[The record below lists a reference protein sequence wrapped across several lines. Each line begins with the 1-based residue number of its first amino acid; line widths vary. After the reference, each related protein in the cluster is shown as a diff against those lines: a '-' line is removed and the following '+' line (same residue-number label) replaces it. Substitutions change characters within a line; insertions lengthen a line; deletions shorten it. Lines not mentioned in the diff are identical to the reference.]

1 MTLIALLGAKALYL
15 LYLWLASAIV
25 GAYLSERKGFGERP
39 GLACGLL
46 LNVIG
51 VLIWLIWPAREHS
64 MWKRV
69 GPWGRRPPPGT
80 EL

>member
-15 LYLWLASAIV
+15 LYLWLASAIA
-25 GAYLSERKGFGERP
+25 GAYLSHRKGFGERP

-51 VLIWLIWPAREHS
+51 VLIWLVWPAREHS

-69 GPWGRRPPPGT
+69 GPIGRRPPPGAD
-80 EL
+80 L